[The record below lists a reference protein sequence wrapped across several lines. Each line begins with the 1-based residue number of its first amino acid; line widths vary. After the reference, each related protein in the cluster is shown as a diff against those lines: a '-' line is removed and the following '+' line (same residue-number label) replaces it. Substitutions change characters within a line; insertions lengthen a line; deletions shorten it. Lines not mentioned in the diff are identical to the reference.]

1 MKNPISLDL
10 ATRPILWNIE
20 GVWNVV
26 LMYALFG
33 ISCIVFLLGA
43 YRHVELW
50 LAGQPSNLKPRSL
63 KERARMLYQWSLLQK
78 GVRKKTYSGLIIH
91 GLLYSGFLALTF
103 ATTMVFI
110 EQDLGIPVY
119 HGRFYLGV
127 TLLADV
133 LGFGVIVACGLALH
147 RRYVSKPGLLHNRS
161 SDTGV
166 LWFIIILC
174 VQGFGLEALR
184 INGNGDPWAAYSPI
198 GAALAQLLLFLPKES
213 IPPIHYSLWWF
224 HTVSVF
230 VGIALVPYSKL
241 WHIFSS
247 SANLFFKPYER
258 STATLV
264 SPGDIE
270 QIMETSEDLKIGLE
284 SIKDYS
290 WKQLLDLDACTS
302 CGRCQEVCPAYIS
315 GKPLSPKWLI
325 LDSRNHALAL
335 HNKNELSNAS
345 KVPKVLQ
352 SLDSSLNEKFFR
364 TLGLKDGSYEDEG
377 SFRGE
382 NIAVQKS
389 ARAIGQSA
397 EHRMAGEVMDEN
409 VFWSC
414 TTCMACVEACP
425 VGINHVDQIVGN
437 RQNLTMIQGE
447 VPKEAQNML
456 RLLEN
461 QGQAIVSNE
470 SRAGWVGDL
479 DVKILQPGDKV
490 DYLYW
495 VGCISA
501 FDPRKQK
508 IARALVKIMNKAG
521 LEFGILGDA
530 EKCTGDPARRV
541 GNELLYQMMTK
552 QNIATL
558 SEVRFNTMVAN
569 CPHCFNTLKNEY
581 PEFGS
586 LSKDGTAPRV
596 IHHTELIR
604 ELIDS
609 KKLVV
614 PPLSKDGQDS
624 EKFTFHDP
632 CYLGRG
638 NNQYEAPRSVLQDI
652 TGAAPTEMSMN
663 KKQGLCCGA
672 GGGHFWMD
680 LKQGERIN
688 TIRTDQA
695 AATEANVIATGCPFC
710 MQMMED
716 GIKITNR
723 DASLKVQDVAEVVAT
738 AMNLNGST

>member
-1 MKNPISLDL
+1 MNSLVSLDQ
-10 ATRPILWNIE
+10 AARPILWNIE
-20 GVWNVV
+20 GVWNVI
-26 LMYALFG
+26 LMYLLFAA
-33 ISCIVFLLGA
+33 SLMVFALGA
-43 YRHVELW
+43 FRHAELW
-50 LAGQPSNLKPRSL
+50 MAGEASNLKPKTLVERLTSL
-63 KERARMLYQWSLLQK
+63 YRWSLLQK

-91 GLLYSGFLALTF
+91 GLLYLGFLTLLF

-110 EQDLGIPVY
+110 ENDLGIPVY

-127 TLLADV
+127 TLLSDV
-133 LGFGVIVACGLALH
+133 LGFGVIIACALALH
-147 RRYVSKPGLLHNRS
+147 RRFVLKPDMLHSRR

-166 LWFIIILC
+166 LWFIILLC

-184 INGNGDPWAAYSPI
+184 IVGNGDPWAAYSPI
-198 GAALAQLLLFLPKES
+198 GNLLADVFLLAPKS
-213 IPPIHYSLWWF
+213 LIAPLHYGLWWF
-224 HTVSVF
+224 HTLTVF
-230 VGIALVPYSKL
+230 VGIALIPYSKL

-247 SANLFFKPYER
+247 SANLFFKPFDR
-258 STATLV
+258 PTATLV

-270 QIMETSEDLKIGLE
+270 QMMEQSDDLKIGLAT
-284 SIKDYS
+284 IKDYS

-335 HNKNELSNAS
+335 HNKDEISADS
-345 KVPKVLQ
+345 RVPKVLREA
-352 SLDSSLNEKFFR
+352 DASLNNMFFR
-364 TLGLKDGSYEDEG
+364 TLGVEGDNYENG
-377 SFRGE
+377 GAFRGA
-382 NIAVQKS
+382 NPLVQKS
-389 ARAIGQSA
+389 ALAIGQSA
-397 EHRMAGEVMDEN
+397 DHRMAGEVLDQD

-461 QGQAIVSNE
+461 QGQTFSSTDTRTTWAS
-470 SRAGWVGDL
+470 GL
-479 DVKILQPGDKV
+479 DVRVLQPGDKV

-501 FDPRKQK
+501 FDPRKQR
-508 IARALVKIMNKAG
+508 IAQSLVKIMKKAG

-552 QNIATL
+552 ENIATL

-581 PEFGS
+581 PEFGT

-596 IHHTELIR
+596 IHHTQLIR
-604 ELIDS
+604 ELIDT
-609 KKLVV
+609 KQLVV
-614 PPLSKDGQDS
+614 PPLRQMDGKTES
-624 EKFTFHDP
+624 ITFHDP

-638 NNQYEAPRSVLQDI
+638 NNEYSAPRSILENVS
-652 TGAAPTEMSMN
+652 GAVPLEMEMN
-663 KKQGLCCGA
+663 KKQGMCCGA

-688 TIRTDQA
+688 SIRTDQA
-695 AATEANVIATGCPFC
+695 AATGASVIATGCPFC

-716 GIKITNR
+716 GIKLTNR
-723 DASLKVQDVAEVVAT
+723 DSSLKVQDVAEVVVT
-738 AMNLNGST
+738 AIEQ